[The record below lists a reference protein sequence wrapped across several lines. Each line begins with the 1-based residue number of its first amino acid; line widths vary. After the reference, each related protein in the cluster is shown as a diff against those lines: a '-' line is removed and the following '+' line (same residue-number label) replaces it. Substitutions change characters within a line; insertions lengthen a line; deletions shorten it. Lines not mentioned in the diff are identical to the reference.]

1 VNAGLAASFQQCL
14 SCITL
19 PPAAPAAPQTS
30 SSQSP
35 AAAGSLAMLG
45 HITKKL
51 VITPSLSDS
60 MASLR
65 PQQQGRGAKQ
75 SDSSHVGLEEE
86 EGEEMRQVDDI

>member
-1 VNAGLAASFQQCL
+1 
-14 SCITL
+14 
-19 PPAAPAAPQTS
+19 
-30 SSQSP
+30 
-35 AAAGSLAMLG
+35 MLG